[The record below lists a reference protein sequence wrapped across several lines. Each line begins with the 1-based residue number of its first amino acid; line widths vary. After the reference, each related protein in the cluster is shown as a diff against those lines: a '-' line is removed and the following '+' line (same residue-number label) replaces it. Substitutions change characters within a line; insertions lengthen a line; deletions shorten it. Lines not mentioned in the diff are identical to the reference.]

1 LAKGEGMANIEYDI
15 ETDSLY
21 VNISSKH
28 AYVTLEIGEKLALDL
43 SKSNIP
49 VGVEIL
55 EASKFISELFGR
67 NVSKEAVGKML
78 CKVSQKDAIYLD
90 FELAEARKESARLAI
105 PGVYRSPIAVA

>member
-1 LAKGEGMANIEYDI
+1 MATLEYDI

-21 VNISSKH
+21 VNISSKQ
-28 AYVTLEIGEKLALDL
+28 AYVTLEIGERLALDL
-43 SKSNIP
+43 TKANIP

-55 EASKFISELFGR
+55 DASKFLTELFGKTI
-67 NVSKEAVGKML
+67 SKESVRDML

-90 FELAEARKESARLAI
+90 FELAGARKENARLAI